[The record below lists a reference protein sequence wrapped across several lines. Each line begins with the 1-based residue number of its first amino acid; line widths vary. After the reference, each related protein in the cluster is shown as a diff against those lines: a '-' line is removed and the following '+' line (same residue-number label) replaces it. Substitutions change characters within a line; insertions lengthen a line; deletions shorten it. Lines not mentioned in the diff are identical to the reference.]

1 MSNLELEKKI
11 YNLAYRRGVCLSIL
25 KSIKMRLDDESL
37 TSELDDVISELDK
50 PVEESKYKLPV

>member
-1 MSNLELEKKI
+1 MSSLELEKKV
-11 YNLAYRRGVCLSIL
+11 YNLAYRRGICISIL